1 MAACSFAMVPHQTV
15 LRIEG
20 PEWQDVRPSV
30 HQRRVCSPASPTDV
44 SPDAALPCPAPVPA
58 SGLAKGSAVR
68 VGPRASNPQ
77 FLTDPEKAV
86 QIQYCHHVAV
96 REVGEQFTDPYYSRM
111 EQMLGLASA
120 SNGNGAQQLV
130 RVRINAQIATPFGC
144 PKFNSVVQ
152 NSLYLIQKMRI
163 DQIARLRLGDFRW

>member
-1 MAACSFAMVPHQTV
+1 VQ
-15 LRIEG
+15 LRHG
-20 PEWQDVRPSV
+20 SPSNSAPDRRPEWQDVRPSV

-86 QIQYCHHVAV
+86 QIQYCHHVAA

-130 RVRINAQIATPFGC
+130 QPVYSLTRRSQHP
-144 PKFNSVVQ
+144 SVVQ
-152 NSLYLIQKMRI
+152 NSI
-163 DQIARLRLGDFRW
+163 RLSKIRFISSKKCELTK